1 MAHTRSVCILGGR
14 KCWVF
19 GKFCIHAKLVIPFS
33 GFDLTRFK
41 WFVSFHEHNCKT
53 NLNVSHHSSATKK
66 LFHSQSPKTI
76 LNGISFAFLCYWK
89 TSDLH
94 LIVELYIILLKNH
107 VRNHLKITFV
117 EFCIHAGKDHQ
128 CFCRSF
134 RNQTFTFISSKVV
147 YFKKS
152 RTNQV

>member
-1 MAHTRSVCILGGR
+1 MNIT
-14 KCWVF
+14 
-19 GKFCIHAKLVIPFS
+19 AKLI
-33 GFDLTRFK
+33 
-41 WFVSFHEHNCKT
+41 
-53 NLNVSHHSSATKK
+53 LNVSHHSSATKK

-152 RTNQV
+152 RTTKFNCHWMFLIAVKQLDSRRYNWLCIL